1 MFIQIFISID
11 TYVLVNLNHIVS
23 IDFLG
28 SGSIIT
34 LSTKET
40 IESTDNPN
48 TILEQLKMIQSL

>member
-1 MFIQIFISID
+1 MFIQVFIGTSK
-11 TYVLVNLNHIVS
+11 YVLLNINHIVS
-23 IDFLG
+23 IDFYG

>member
-11 TYVLVNLNHIVS
+11 TYVLLNLNKIVS